1 MDLEGQSQVIE
12 VVNSHGADGMA
23 VLLGAPD
30 TAAAEIF
37 ALTLTEG
44 DPTYA
49 GPLTGVALGLPVF
62 HILEPEVKA
71 QVAPDVYEQQ
81 VGIMESVLEADR
93 IVPVVQSVRRRL
105 LGTDN

>member
-12 VVNSHGADGMA
+12 AVKEHGAGDMA

-30 TAAAEIF
+30 KAAAEIF

-49 GPLTGVALGLPVF
+49 GPLAGVALGLPVF
-62 HILEPEVKA
+62 HILEPEVRA
-71 QVAPDVYEQQ
+71 QVAPEVYEQQ
-81 VGIMESVLEADR
+81 VGIMEMVLDADG
-93 IVPVVQSVRRRL
+93 IVPVVQSVRSRL
-105 LGTDN
+105 LAAQN